1 MAIKKCYY
9 LNGVGVYYFL
19 SVSSDNFLL
28 LSYTFLPLVWT
39 TDFCYSYLIFFVF
52 FLLKKDKKD
61 EIGSS
66 LKKGEGGPTF
76 KL

>member
-1 MAIKKCYY
+1 MLLLKWGWG
-9 LNGVGVYYFL
+9 LLFFVQ
-19 SVSSDNFLL
+19 SDNFLL

-39 TDFCYSYLIFFVF
+39 TDFCYSYLIFFVS